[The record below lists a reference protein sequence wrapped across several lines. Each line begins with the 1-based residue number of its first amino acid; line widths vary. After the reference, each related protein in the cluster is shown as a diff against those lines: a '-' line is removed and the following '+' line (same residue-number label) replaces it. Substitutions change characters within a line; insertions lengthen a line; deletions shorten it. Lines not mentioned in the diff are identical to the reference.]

1 LTDRSQGIIASRD
14 IRGVIFD
21 IDGVVLD
28 SMGFWNNM
36 PSTYVAIQGIVPPD
50 DLINTIFTMSIE
62 QGIAYLR
69 NKYNIVKSEQE
80 IMHDMTE
87 IMGKFYFNE
96 VQAKPGILRILNS
109 LRDRGIPCAIA
120 TASPR
125 APITAALTRLGLIDY
140 FDAFYT
146 CGEAGHSKHSPTV
159 YQLAAE
165 AIGTEPEHT
174 IVFEDSHYAMETARK
189 AGFVSIGIYDAVS
202 EHGDPGLKDV
212 AEYFY
217 ESLDEVEL

>member
-1 LTDRSQGIIASRD
+1 LTDTSKGILASRN

-28 SMGFWNNM
+28 SMGFWHNM
-36 PSTYVAIQGIVPPD
+36 PSTYVEIQGIVPPD

-80 IMHDMTE
+80 IMHDMTK
-87 IMGKFYFNE
+87 IMAQFYMHE
-96 VQAKPGILRILNS
+96 VQAKPGVEHMLHFLKS
-109 LRDRGIPCAIA
+109 QGIPCAIA

-125 APITAALTRLGLIDY
+125 APIEGALTRLGLLDY

-165 AIGTEPEHT
+165 AIGTEPENT

-217 ESLDEVEL
+217 ESLEDVEL